1 MKFKVIIPYIL
12 VFIASFLITPII
24 ITNIIK
30 SANENA
36 RQYVESFNPA
46 SSNLSNGTYKGK
58 FKAFKILTLSKVE
71 FVIED
76 GLVKSIDFIR
86 MFHSPGNPCK
96 EEIENQIKQTQRLE
110 VDAITGATRTSNFA
124 KAAIKAAIKNR
135 EIK

>member
-1 MKFKVIIPYIL
+1 MKFKTLIPYIL

-24 ITNIIK
+24 VTNIIK

-36 RQYVESFNPA
+36 RQYVENFNPETFK
-46 SSNLSNGTYKGK
+46 LPNGTYQGK

-71 FVIED
+71 FVIEN

-110 VDAITGATRTSNFA
+110 VNAITGATRTSNFA
-124 KAAIKAAIKNR
+124 KAAIKAAIKS
-135 EIK
+135 EKIK